1 MSILHSDLPGVKQ
14 TFSGEDGSLVKE
26 LREPCL
32 EARRWLLPQV
42 KRLPSTTEMGKVR
55 LTLPS

>member
-1 MSILHSDLPGVKQ
+1 MSILHSDMPGVKQ
-14 TFSGEDGSLVKE
+14 TFSGEDGSLVKK
-26 LREPCL
+26 LKEPCL
-32 EARRWLLPQV
+32 EGRRWLFPQI